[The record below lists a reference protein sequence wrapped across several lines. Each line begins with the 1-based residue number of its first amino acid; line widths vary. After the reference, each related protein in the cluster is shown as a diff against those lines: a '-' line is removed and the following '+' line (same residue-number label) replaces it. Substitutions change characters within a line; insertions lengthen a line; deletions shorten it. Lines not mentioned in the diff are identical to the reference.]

1 MVTRFGSR
9 EICDVTFKALT
20 NNQKVGNKE
29 FKAGQPVFVIDTAT
43 TSNMEQAST
52 TVYAQGG
59 KGYNRLIAWEG
70 EKTLTF
76 TVTDALMS
84 PLGLAILTGAG
95 LSEDADVKHIH
106 VTYDVAINGE
116 GNGTIT
122 AEKLAAELGLP
133 KDSTIEVCNDTELKP
148 YATILDGNGAVVGW
162 ADDIELSGTNSV
174 TLNNIIE
181 VASEKPLKV
190 KSVLSK
196 NKTIKLDFY
205 VRMTSGATEITV
217 APDDFGGYFYVE
229 ADTLYRNQDGKD
241 MAATITFPK
250 VKIQSGF
257 TLTMAPNG
265 DPSTFDF
272 VMDAFPAYT
281 YFDQTKKVVCDI
293 TIVSGAN
300 EDTGVKKHSDPVGH
314 KEDKQLVG
322 FNSARIDSSKLTDG
336 SSSNQHIKEN
346 NECIK
351 SISVNGD
358 VATLKVDMNGLQSYD
373 SSDPS
378 QGKAKWVGLII
389 ETGEK
394 TLENVTYN
402 GVALTAA
409 DIADATSVGAPAG
422 AFVLWLKADVVQTT
436 PKTITIGTVDGS
448 KESREVTIKIVAA

>member
-84 PLGLAILTGAG
+84 PLGLAVLTGAG
-95 LSEDADVKHIH
+95 LAEEADVKHIH
-106 VTYDVAINGE
+106 VTYDVAINDE
-116 GNGTIT
+116 GNGVIT

-133 KDSTIEVCNDTELKP
+133 KNSTIEVCNDTDLKP

-162 ADDIELSGTNSV
+162 ADDIELSGTNSE

-181 VASEKPLKV
+181 VASEKPLNV
-190 KSVLSK
+190 ESTLGAG
-196 NKTIKLDFY
+196 KTIKLDFY
-205 VRMTSGATEITV
+205 VRMTTGATEITV

-257 TLTMAPNG
+257 TLTMAANG

-293 TIVSGAN
+293 TIVSGIN
-300 EDTGVKKHSDPVGH
+300 EDTDVKKHSVPVGH
-314 KEDKQLVG
+314 KDLKDLVG
-322 FNSARIDSSKLTDG
+322 FKGVKIDDSKLKNG
-336 SSSNQHIKEN
+336 SSSDQHIEEN
-346 NECIK
+346 NKCIK
-351 SISVNGD
+351 SIRVNGD
-358 VATLKVDMNGLQSYD
+358 TATLKVDMAKLQSYD
-373 SSDPS
+373 SSDPN
-378 QGKAKWVGLII
+378 QGNAKWVGLII

-402 GVALTAA
+402 GTPLGAA
-409 DIADATSVGAPAG
+409 DIADATSVGASAG
-422 AFVLWLKADVVQTT
+422 AFVLWLKADDVQTT

-448 KESREVTIKIVAA
+448 KESRKVTIKIVAA

>member
-84 PLGLAILTGAG
+84 PLGLAVLTGAG
-95 LSEDADVKHIH
+95 LAEDADVKHVH
-106 VTYDVAINGE
+106 VTYDVAINDE
-116 GNGTIT
+116 GNGIIT
-122 AEKLAAELGLP
+122 AEKLAAELGMP
-133 KDSTIEVCNDTELKP
+133 KNSTIEVCNDTELKP

-162 ADDIELSGTNSV
+162 ADDIVLSGTNST

-181 VASEKPLKV
+181 VASEKPLNV
-190 KSVLSK
+190 KSILGAG
-196 NKTIKLDFY
+196 KTIKLDFY
-205 VRMTSGATEITV
+205 VRMTTGATEITV

-293 TIVSGAN
+293 TIVSGDQG
-300 EDTGVKKHSDPVGH
+300 ETDVKHSDPVGH
-314 KEDKQLVG
+314 KDLVG
-322 FNSARIDSSKLTDG
+322 FKGVKIDSTKLTDG
-336 SSSNQHIKEN
+336 SGSDQFIKEN

-358 VATLKVDMNGLQSYD
+358 VATLKVDMNGLQSYK

-378 QGKAKWVGLII
+378 QGTAKWVGLII
-389 ETGEK
+389 ETGED

-402 GVALTAA
+402 GTPLTVA

-422 AFVLWLKADVVQTT
+422 AFVLWLKANVVQTT

-448 KESREVTIKIVAA
+448 KESREVTIKIVAAE

>member
-9 EICDVTFKALT
+9 EICDVTFKALV

-122 AEKLAAELGLP
+122 VEQLAAELGLS
-133 KDSTIEVCNDTELKP
+133 KDSTINVCNDATALKP

-162 ADDIELSGTNSV
+162 ADDIVLSGTESG

-181 VASEKPLKV
+181 VSSGKSLNVNSE
-190 KSVLSK
+190 LSK

-205 VRMTSGATEITV
+205 VRMTDGATEITV
-217 APDDFGGYFYVE
+217 APEDFGGYFYVE

-257 TLTMAPNG
+257 TLTMAANG

-300 EDTGVKKHSDPVGH
+300 EDTSVKKHSDPVDH
-314 KEDKQLVG
+314 
-322 FNSARIDSSKLTDG
+322 
-336 SSSNQHIKEN
+336 
-346 NECIK
+346 
-351 SISVNGD
+351 
-358 VATLKVDMNGLQSYD
+358 
-373 SSDPS
+373 
-378 QGKAKWVGLII
+378 AK
-389 ETGEK
+389 
-394 TLENVTYN
+394 N
-402 GVALTAA
+402 
-409 DIADATSVGAPAG
+409 
-422 AFVLWLKADVVQTT
+422 
-436 PKTITIGTVDGS
+436 
-448 KESREVTIKIVAA
+448 

>member
-29 FKAGQPVFVIDTAT
+29 FQAGQPVFIIDTAT

-84 PLGLAILTGAG
+84 PLGLAVLTGAG

-106 VTYDVAINGE
+106 VTYDVAINSE
-116 GNGTIT
+116 GNGVIT

-133 KDSTIEVCNDTELKP
+133 KNSTIEVCNDAELKP

-162 ADDIELSGTNSV
+162 ADDVELSGTDST

-181 VASEKPLKV
+181 VASEKPLNV
-190 KSVLSK
+190 KSTLGAG
-196 NKTIKLDFY
+196 KTIKLDFY
-205 VRMTSGATEITV
+205 VRMTDGATEITV
-217 APDDFGGYFYVE
+217 APEDFGGYFYVE

-293 TIVSGAN
+293 TIVSGAQG
-300 EDTGVKKHSDPVGH
+300 DTGIKHSDPVGH
-314 KEDKQLVG
+314 EEHVG
-322 FNSARIDSSKLTDG
+322 FKGVKIDSNKLTNG
-336 SSSNQHIKEN
+336 SSSDQHIKDN

-358 VATLKVDMNGLQSYD
+358 VATLKVNMAGLQSYD

-389 ETGEK
+389 ETGEN

-402 GVALTAA
+402 GTPLGAA

-436 PKTITIGTVDGS
+436 PKTITIGTVDSS
-448 KESREVTIKIVAA
+448 KESRKVTIKIVAA

>member
-84 PLGLAILTGAG
+84 PLGLAVLTGAG
-95 LSEDADVKHIH
+95 LAEEADVKHIH
-106 VTYDVAINGE
+106 VTYDVAINSE
-116 GNGTIT
+116 GNGVIT

-133 KDSTIEVCNDTELKP
+133 KNSTIEVCNDAELKP
-148 YATILDGNGAVVGW
+148 YATILDGNGAIVDW
-162 ADDIELSGTNSV
+162 ADDVALSGTNST

-181 VASEKPLKV
+181 VASEKPLNV
-190 KSVLSK
+190 KSTLGAG
-196 NKTIKLDFY
+196 KTIKLDFY
-205 VRMTSGATEITV
+205 VRMTTGATEITV

-293 TIVSGAN
+293 TIVSGAQG
-300 EDTGVKKHSDPVGH
+300 DTGVKHNDPVGH
-314 KEDKQLVG
+314 KQLVG
-322 FNSARIDSSKLTDG
+322 FNSAIIDSSKLTNG
-336 SSSNQHIKEN
+336 SSSDQHIKEN

-448 KESREVTIKIVAA
+448 KESRKVTIKIVAA

>member
-84 PLGLAILTGAG
+84 PLGLAVLTGAG
-95 LSEDADVKHIH
+95 LAEDADVKHIH
-106 VTYDVAINGE
+106 VTYDVAIGNDGNGE
-116 GNGTIT
+116 IT
-122 AEKLAAELGLP
+122 AEKLAAELGLS

-148 YATILDGNGAVVGW
+148 YATILDSNGAVVGW
-162 ADDIELSGTNSV
+162 ADDIELSGTNST

-181 VASEKPLKV
+181 VASEKPLNV
-190 KSVLSK
+190 KSTLGAG
-196 NKTIKLDFY
+196 KTIKLDFY
-205 VRMTSGATEITV
+205 VRMTTGATEITV

-293 TIVSGAN
+293 TIISGAQG
-300 EDTGVKKHSDPVGH
+300 DTGVKHSDPVGH
-314 KEDKQLVG
+314 GEHKDLVG
-322 FNSARIDSSKLTDG
+322 FKGVKIDSNKLTNG
-336 SSSNQHIKEN
+336 SNSDQHIKDN

-351 SISVNGD
+351 SISVNGN
-358 VATLKVDMNGLQSYD
+358 VATLKVDMAGLQSYD

-389 ETGEK
+389 ETGEN

-448 KESREVTIKIVAA
+448 KESRKVTIKIVAA

>member
-122 AEKLAAELGLP
+122 AEQLAAELGLS
-133 KDSTIEVCNDTELKP
+133 KDSTIKVCNDATALKP
-148 YATILDGNGAVVGW
+148 YATILDGNGAVAGW
-162 ADDIELSGTNSV
+162 ADDIVLSGTNST

-181 VASEKPLKV
+181 VSSGKSLNVNSE
-190 KSVLSK
+190 LSK

-205 VRMTSGATEITV
+205 VMMTDGATEITV
-217 APDDFGGYFYVE
+217 APEDFGGYFYVE

-257 TLTMAPNG
+257 TLTMAANG

-300 EDTGVKKHSDPVGH
+300 EDTSVKKHSDPVDH
-314 KEDKQLVG
+314 KK
-322 FNSARIDSSKLTDG
+322 N
-336 SSSNQHIKEN
+336 
-346 NECIK
+346 
-351 SISVNGD
+351 
-358 VATLKVDMNGLQSYD
+358 
-373 SSDPS
+373 
-378 QGKAKWVGLII
+378 
-389 ETGEK
+389 
-394 TLENVTYN
+394 
-402 GVALTAA
+402 
-409 DIADATSVGAPAG
+409 
-422 AFVLWLKADVVQTT
+422 
-436 PKTITIGTVDGS
+436 
-448 KESREVTIKIVAA
+448 

>member
-84 PLGLAILTGAG
+84 PLGLAVLTGAG
-95 LSEDADVKHIH
+95 LSNDEGENIDVKHIH
-106 VTYDVAINGE
+106 VTYDVAIGND
-116 GNGTIT
+116 GNGSIT

-133 KDSTIEVCNDTELKP
+133 KDSTIEVCNDTALKP

-162 ADDIELSGTNSV
+162 ANDIQLSGTNST

-181 VASEKPLKV
+181 VSSEKPLTV
-190 KSVLSK
+190 NSVLSK

-257 TLTMAPNG
+257 TLTMAANG

-293 TIVSGAN
+293 TIVSGAKASEN
-300 EDTGVKKHSDPVGH
+300 EDTGVKHSNPVNH
-314 KEDKQLVG
+314 TK
-322 FNSARIDSSKLTDG
+322 NI
-336 SSSNQHIKEN
+336 
-346 NECIK
+346 
-351 SISVNGD
+351 
-358 VATLKVDMNGLQSYD
+358 
-373 SSDPS
+373 
-378 QGKAKWVGLII
+378 
-389 ETGEK
+389 
-394 TLENVTYN
+394 
-402 GVALTAA
+402 
-409 DIADATSVGAPAG
+409 
-422 AFVLWLKADVVQTT
+422 
-436 PKTITIGTVDGS
+436 
-448 KESREVTIKIVAA
+448 

>member
-84 PLGLAILTGAG
+84 PLGLAVLTGAG

-116 GNGTIT
+116 GNGVIT

-133 KDSTIEVCNDTELKP
+133 KNSTIEVCNDTELKP

-162 ADDIELSGTNSV
+162 ADDVELSGTDST

-181 VASEKPLKV
+181 VASEKPLNV
-190 KSVLSK
+190 KSTLGAG
-196 NKTIKLDFY
+196 KTIKLDFY
-205 VRMTSGATEITV
+205 VRMTIGATEITV

-293 TIVSGAN
+293 TIVSGDQG
-300 EDTGVKKHSDPVGH
+300 ETDVKHSDPVGH
-314 KEDKQLVG
+314 KDLVG
-322 FNSARIDSSKLTDG
+322 FKGVKIDSKKLTDG
-336 SSSNQHIKEN
+336 SSSDQHIVEN
-346 NECIK
+346 NNCIE

-358 VATLKVDMNGLQSYD
+358 VATLKVDMNGLQSYK

-378 QGKAKWVGLII
+378 QGIAKWVGLII
-389 ETGEK
+389 ETGED

-402 GVALTAA
+402 GTPLTAA

-422 AFVLWLKADVVQTT
+422 AFVLWLKADETT
-436 PKTITIGTVDGS
+436 PKTITIGTVDDS

>member
-84 PLGLAILTGAG
+84 PLGLAVLTGAG
-95 LSEDADVKHIH
+95 LSNDEGENIDVKHIH
-106 VTYDVAINGE
+106 VTYDVAIGND
-116 GNGTIT
+116 GNGSIT
-122 AEKLAAELGLP
+122 VEQLAAELGLS
-133 KDSTIEVCNDTELKP
+133 KDSTIEVCNDTALKP

-162 ADDIELSGTNSV
+162 ADDVQLSGTNSS
-174 TLNNIIE
+174 TLDNIIE
-181 VASEKPLKV
+181 VSSGKALTV
-190 KSVLSK
+190 NSVLSK

-205 VRMTSGATEITV
+205 VMMTGEATEITV
-217 APDDFGGYFYVE
+217 APEDFGGYFYVE

-257 TLTMAPNG
+257 TLTMAANG

-293 TIVSGAN
+293 TIVSGAKASEDGN
-300 EDTGVKKHSDPVGH
+300 VDTGVKHSDPVGH
-314 KEDKQLVG
+314 
-322 FNSARIDSSKLTDG
+322 
-336 SSSNQHIKEN
+336 
-346 NECIK
+346 
-351 SISVNGD
+351 
-358 VATLKVDMNGLQSYD
+358 
-373 SSDPS
+373 
-378 QGKAKWVGLII
+378 GKK
-389 ETGEK
+389 
-394 TLENVTYN
+394 
-402 GVALTAA
+402 
-409 DIADATSVGAPAG
+409 
-422 AFVLWLKADVVQTT
+422 
-436 PKTITIGTVDGS
+436 
-448 KESREVTIKIVAA
+448 

>member
-84 PLGLAILTGAG
+84 PLGLAVLTGAG
-95 LSEDADVKHIH
+95 LAEDADVKHIH
-106 VTYDVAINGE
+106 VTYDVAIGNDGNGE
-116 GNGTIT
+116 IT
-122 AEKLAAELGLP
+122 AEKLAAELGLS

-148 YATILDGNGAVVGW
+148 YATILDSNGAVVGW

-181 VASEKPLKV
+181 VASEKPLNV
-190 KSVLSK
+190 KSTLGAG
-196 NKTIKLDFY
+196 KTIKLDFY
-205 VRMTSGATEITV
+205 VRMTTGATEITV

-257 TLTMAPNG
+257 TLTMAANG

-272 VMDAFPAYT
+272 VMDAFPAYK

-293 TIVSGAN
+293 TIVSGAQG
-300 EDTGVKKHSDPVGH
+300 DTDVKHSDPVGH
-314 KEDKQLVG
+314 EEHKDLVG
-322 FNSARIDSSKLTDG
+322 FKGVKIDSNKLTNG
-336 SSSNQHIKEN
+336 SNSDQHIKDN

-351 SISVNGD
+351 SISVNGN

-448 KESREVTIKIVAA
+448 KESRKVTIKIVAA

>member
-84 PLGLAILTGAG
+84 PLGLAVLTGAG
-95 LSEDADVKHIH
+95 LAEEADVKHIH

-116 GNGTIT
+116 GNGVIT

-133 KDSTIEVCNDTELKP
+133 KNSTIEVCNDAELKP
-148 YATILDGNGAVVGW
+148 YATILDGNGAIVDW
-162 ADDIELSGTNSV
+162 ADDVALSGTNST

-181 VASEKPLKV
+181 VASEKPLNV
-190 KSVLSK
+190 KSTLGAG
-196 NKTIKLDFY
+196 KTIKLDFY
-205 VRMTSGATEITV
+205 VRMTTGATEITV

-293 TIVSGAN
+293 TIVSGAQG
-300 EDTGVKKHSDPVGH
+300 DTGVKHSDPVEH
-314 KEDKQLVG
+314 KDIVG

-336 SSSNQHIKEN
+336 SSSDQHIVEN
-346 NECIK
+346 NNCIK

-358 VATLKVDMNGLQSYD
+358 TATLKVDMARLQSYD
-373 SSDPS
+373 SSNPS

-389 ETGEK
+389 ETGED

-402 GVALTAA
+402 GTALTAA
-409 DIADATSVGAPAG
+409 DIAEATSVGAPAG

-448 KESREVTIKIVAA
+448 KEPRKVTIKIVAA

>member
-84 PLGLAILTGAG
+84 PLGLAVLTGAG

-116 GNGTIT
+116 GNGEIKV
-122 AEKLAAELGLP
+122 EQLATELGLP
-133 KDSTIEVCNDTELKP
+133 KNSTIEVCNDTELKP

-162 ADDIELSGTNSV
+162 ANDIELSGTNST

-190 KSVLSK
+190 KSIQGK
-196 NKTIKLDFY
+196 GKTIKLDFY
-205 VRMTSGATEITV
+205 VRMTTGATEITV
-217 APDDFGGYFYVE
+217 APEDFGGYFYVE

-300 EDTGVKKHSDPVGH
+300 VSEDEDTGVKHSNPVGH
-314 KEDKQLVG
+314 
-322 FNSARIDSSKLTDG
+322 
-336 SSSNQHIKEN
+336 
-346 NECIK
+346 
-351 SISVNGD
+351 
-358 VATLKVDMNGLQSYD
+358 
-373 SSDPS
+373 
-378 QGKAKWVGLII
+378 
-389 ETGEK
+389 EK
-394 TLENVTYN
+394 N
-402 GVALTAA
+402 
-409 DIADATSVGAPAG
+409 
-422 AFVLWLKADVVQTT
+422 
-436 PKTITIGTVDGS
+436 
-448 KESREVTIKIVAA
+448 

>member
-84 PLGLAILTGAG
+84 PLGLAVLTGAG
-95 LSEDADVKHIH
+95 LAEDADVKHIH

-116 GNGTIT
+116 GNGVIT

-133 KDSTIEVCNDTELKP
+133 KNSTIEVCNDAELKP

-162 ADDIELSGTNSV
+162 ADDIELSGTNST

-181 VASEKPLKV
+181 VASEKPLNV
-190 KSVLSK
+190 KSTLGAG
-196 NKTIKLDFY
+196 KTIKLDFY
-205 VRMTSGATEITV
+205 VRMTTGATEITV

-293 TIVSGAN
+293 TIVSGAQG
-300 EDTGVKKHSDPVGH
+300 DTGVKHSAPVGH
-314 KEDKQLVG
+314 KEHVG
-322 FNSARIDSSKLTDG
+322 FNSARIDSSKLTNG
-336 SSSNQHIKEN
+336 SSSDQHIKEN

-358 VATLKVDMNGLQSYD
+358 IATLKVDMNGLKSYK

-378 QGKAKWVGLII
+378 QGEAKWVGLII
-389 ETGEK
+389 ETGED

-402 GVALTAA
+402 GTPLTAA

>member
-29 FKAGQPVFVIDTAT
+29 FKAGQPVFIIDTAT

-84 PLGLAILTGAG
+84 PLGLAVLTGAG
-95 LSEDADVKHIH
+95 LSKDADVKHIH
-106 VTYDVAINGE
+106 VTYDVALNNDGDGI
-116 GNGTIT
+116 IT
-122 AEKLAAELGLP
+122 GEKLAAELGLP
-133 KDSTIEVCNDTELKP
+133 KASVIEVCNDTELVP
-148 YATILDGNGAVVGW
+148 YATILDSNGAVVGW
-162 ADDIELSGTNSV
+162 ADDVVLSGTAST
-174 TLNNIIE
+174 TLKNIID
-181 VASEKPLKV
+181 VQGIASDKPLKV
-190 KSVLSK
+190 SSVLGAG
-196 NKTIKLDFY
+196 KTIKLDFY
-205 VRMTSGATEITV
+205 VRMTTGATEITV

-281 YFDQTKKVVCDI
+281 YFDQAKKVVCDI
-293 TIVSGAN
+293 TIVSGAQG
-300 EDTGVKKHSDPVGH
+300 DTGVKHSIAEDKDASKVVKSEHDPV
-314 KEDKQLVG
+314 K
-322 FNSARIDSSKLTDG
+322 N
-336 SSSNQHIKEN
+336 
-346 NECIK
+346 
-351 SISVNGD
+351 
-358 VATLKVDMNGLQSYD
+358 
-373 SSDPS
+373 
-378 QGKAKWVGLII
+378 
-389 ETGEK
+389 
-394 TLENVTYN
+394 
-402 GVALTAA
+402 
-409 DIADATSVGAPAG
+409 
-422 AFVLWLKADVVQTT
+422 
-436 PKTITIGTVDGS
+436 
-448 KESREVTIKIVAA
+448 

>member
-84 PLGLAILTGAG
+84 PLGLAVLTGAG
-95 LSEDADVKHIH
+95 LAEEADVKHIH

-116 GNGTIT
+116 GNGVIT

-133 KDSTIEVCNDTELKP
+133 KNSTIEVCNDAELKP
-148 YATILDGNGAVVGW
+148 YATILDGNGAIVGW
-162 ADDIELSGTNSV
+162 ADDVALSGTNST

-181 VASEKPLKV
+181 VASEKPLNV
-190 KSVLSK
+190 KSTLGAG
-196 NKTIKLDFY
+196 KTIKLDFY
-205 VRMTSGATEITV
+205 VRMTTGATEITV

-293 TIVSGAN
+293 TIVSGAQG
-300 EDTGVKKHSDPVGH
+300 DTGVKHSDPVGH
-314 KEDKQLVG
+314 KDIVG

-336 SSSNQHIKEN
+336 SSSDQHIVEN
-346 NECIK
+346 NNCIK

-358 VATLKVDMNGLQSYD
+358 TATLKVDMAGLQSYD
-373 SSDPS
+373 SSNPS

-389 ETGEK
+389 ETGED

-402 GVALTAA
+402 GTALTAA

-448 KESREVTIKIVAA
+448 KESRKVTIKIVAA

>member
-84 PLGLAILTGAG
+84 PLGLAVLTGAG
-95 LSEDADVKHIH
+95 LSNDEGENIDVKHIH
-106 VTYDVAINGE
+106 VTYDVAIGNDGNGE
-116 GNGTIT
+116 IT
-122 AEKLAAELGLP
+122 AEKLAAELGLS
-133 KDSTIEVCNDTELKP
+133 KDSTIKVCNDTDLKP

-162 ADDIELSGTNSV
+162 ADDIELSGTNSE

-181 VASEKPLKV
+181 VVSEKPLNV
-190 KSVLSK
+190 KSTLGAG
-196 NKTIKLDFY
+196 KTIKLDFY
-205 VRMTSGATEITV
+205 VRMTTGATEITV

-300 EDTGVKKHSDPVGH
+300 EDTSVKKHSDPVDH
-314 KEDKQLVG
+314 KK
-322 FNSARIDSSKLTDG
+322 N
-336 SSSNQHIKEN
+336 
-346 NECIK
+346 
-351 SISVNGD
+351 
-358 VATLKVDMNGLQSYD
+358 
-373 SSDPS
+373 
-378 QGKAKWVGLII
+378 
-389 ETGEK
+389 
-394 TLENVTYN
+394 
-402 GVALTAA
+402 
-409 DIADATSVGAPAG
+409 
-422 AFVLWLKADVVQTT
+422 
-436 PKTITIGTVDGS
+436 
-448 KESREVTIKIVAA
+448 

>member
-84 PLGLAILTGAG
+84 PLGLAVLTGAG
-95 LSEDADVKHIH
+95 LAEDADVKHIH
-106 VTYDVAINGE
+106 VTYDVAINSE
-116 GNGTIT
+116 GNGVIT

-133 KDSTIEVCNDTELKP
+133 KNSTIEVCNDTDLKP
-148 YATILDGNGAVVGW
+148 YATILDSNGAIVGW
-162 ADDIELSGTNSV
+162 ADDIELSGTDST
-174 TLNNIIE
+174 TLDNIIE

-190 KSVLSK
+190 KSTLGAS
-196 NKTIKLDFY
+196 KTIKLDFY
-205 VRMTSGATEITV
+205 VRMTTGATEITV

-293 TIVSGAN
+293 TIVSGTDEDAN
-300 EDTGVKKHSDPVGH
+300 VKKHSVPVGH
-314 KEDKQLVG
+314 KDLVG
-322 FNSARIDSSKLTDG
+322 FKGVKIDSKKLTNG
-336 SSSNQHIKEN
+336 SSSDQHIVEN
-346 NECIK
+346 NNCIK

-358 VATLKVDMNGLQSYD
+358 TATLEVDMNELKSYN
-373 SSDPS
+373 SSNPD
-378 QGKAKWVGLII
+378 QGTAKWVGLII
-389 ETGEK
+389 ETGEN

-402 GVALTAA
+402 GTALTAA

-448 KESREVTIKIVAA
+448 KESRKVTIKIVAA

>member
-84 PLGLAILTGAG
+84 PLGLAVLTGAG
-95 LSEDADVKHIH
+95 LAEDADVKHVH
-106 VTYDVAINGE
+106 VTYDVAINDE
-116 GNGTIT
+116 GNGIIT
-122 AEKLAAELGLP
+122 AEKLAAELGMP
-133 KDSTIEVCNDTELKP
+133 KNSTIEVCNDTELKP

-162 ADDIELSGTNSV
+162 ADDIELSGTNST

-181 VASEKPLKV
+181 VASEKPLNV
-190 KSVLSK
+190 KSTLGAG
-196 NKTIKLDFY
+196 KTIKLDFY
-205 VRMTSGATEITV
+205 VRMTTGATEITV

-293 TIVSGAN
+293 TIVSGDQG
-300 EDTGVKKHSDPVGH
+300 ETDVKHSDPVGH
-314 KEDKQLVG
+314 KDIVG
-322 FNSARIDSSKLTDG
+322 FKGVKIDSKKLTDG
-336 SSSNQHIKEN
+336 SSSDQFIKEN

-358 VATLKVDMNGLQSYD
+358 IATLKVDMNGLKSYK

-378 QGKAKWVGLII
+378 QGEAKWVGLII
-389 ETGEK
+389 ETGED

-402 GVALTAA
+402 GTPLTAA

-436 PKTITIGTVDGS
+436 PKTITIGTVDSS

>member
-84 PLGLAILTGAG
+84 PLGLAVLTGAG
-95 LSEDADVKHIH
+95 LAEDADVKHVH
-106 VTYDVAINGE
+106 VTYDVAINNE
-116 GNGTIT
+116 GNGIIT
-122 AEKLAAELGLP
+122 AEKLAAELGMP
-133 KDSTIEVCNDTELKP
+133 KNSIIEVCNDTELKP

-162 ADDIELSGTNSV
+162 ADDIELSGTNST

-181 VASEKPLKV
+181 VASEKPLNV
-190 KSVLSK
+190 KSILGAG
-196 NKTIKLDFY
+196 KTIKLDFY
-205 VRMTSGATEITV
+205 VRMTTGATEITV

-293 TIVSGAN
+293 TIVSGAQG
-300 EDTGVKKHSDPVGH
+300 DTGVKHSDPVGH
-314 KEDKQLVG
+314 KDIVG

-336 SSSNQHIKEN
+336 SSSDQHIVEN
-346 NECIK
+346 NNCIK

-358 VATLKVDMNGLQSYD
+358 TAILKVDMAGLQSYD
-373 SSDPS
+373 SSNSS
-378 QGKAKWVGLII
+378 QGKAKWIGLII
-389 ETGEK
+389 ETGED

-402 GVALTAA
+402 GTALTVA
-409 DIADATSVGAPAG
+409 DIAEATSVGAPAG
-422 AFVLWLKADVVQTT
+422 AFVLWLKADVVQTI

-448 KESREVTIKIVAA
+448 KEPRKVTIKIVAA

>member
-29 FKAGQPVFVIDTAT
+29 FQAGQPVFIIDTAT

-84 PLGLAILTGAG
+84 PLGLAVLTGAG

-106 VTYDVAINGE
+106 VTYDVAIGNDGNGE
-116 GNGTIT
+116 IT
-122 AEKLAAELGLP
+122 AEKLAAELGLS
-133 KDSTIEVCNDTELKP
+133 KDSTIKVCNDATALKP

-162 ADDIELSGTNSV
+162 ADDIVLSGTNST
-174 TLNNIIE
+174 TLDNIIE
-181 VASEKPLKV
+181 VSSGKSLKV
-190 KSVLSK
+190 NSVLSK

-205 VRMTSGATEITV
+205 VMMTGEATEITV
-217 APDDFGGYFYVE
+217 APEDFGGYFYVE

-257 TLTMAPNG
+257 TLTMAANG

-300 EDTGVKKHSDPVGH
+300 TNTEDEKYEHKTPVDHKK
-314 KEDKQLVG
+314 
-322 FNSARIDSSKLTDG
+322 N
-336 SSSNQHIKEN
+336 
-346 NECIK
+346 
-351 SISVNGD
+351 
-358 VATLKVDMNGLQSYD
+358 
-373 SSDPS
+373 
-378 QGKAKWVGLII
+378 
-389 ETGEK
+389 
-394 TLENVTYN
+394 
-402 GVALTAA
+402 
-409 DIADATSVGAPAG
+409 
-422 AFVLWLKADVVQTT
+422 
-436 PKTITIGTVDGS
+436 
-448 KESREVTIKIVAA
+448 